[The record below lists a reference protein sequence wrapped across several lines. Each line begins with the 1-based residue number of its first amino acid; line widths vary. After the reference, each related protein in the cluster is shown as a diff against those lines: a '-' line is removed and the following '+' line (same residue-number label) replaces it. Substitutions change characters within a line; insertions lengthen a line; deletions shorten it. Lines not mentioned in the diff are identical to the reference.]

1 MTNELSKQICE
12 ICGIK
17 PAYKCTY
24 TGDLCPYKYEGNL
37 KLRCPK
43 QSIPEECEVR
53 RKIDYIDFSKP
64 TNFVKLLKIV
74 SQKVDVIFSVRNG
87 NFECAIYA
95 GFFTEESFE
104 NNFLNA
110 LVRIIKND
118 PITYGCNYFTQESIK
133 QSIREAEWKYE

>member
-1 MTNELSKQICE
+1 MTKELSKQICE
-12 ICGIK
+12 ICGLEN
-17 PAYKCTY
+17 Y
-24 TGDLCPYKYEGNL
+24 
-37 KLRCPK
+37 
-43 QSIPEECEVR
+43 V
-53 RKIDYIDFSKP
+53 DFGKAE
-64 TNFVKLLKIV
+64 NFVKLLRTV
-74 SQKVDVIFSVRNG
+74 SKKVDVIFSVRNG

-95 GFFTEESFE
+95 GFFTDESFE